1 MCLLYQE
8 RASDLMGED
17 PLTRYKRNYLIWF
30 ASSCLFSLPP
40 ILSAGLFSGHW
51 CDWPFNQP
59 FTEKRSACGTS
70 LLKTSLRLLHYIR
83 YLSCSVYTG
92 VACERAYSLCYLCYV
107 VFPQKKAPLSFVTS
121 LIGLSVIWQQD
132 PLITVMGSFP
142 FCRAMPACAQRGPC
156 CLAVRSRCGNV
167 LNQRNKYRQNSLS
180 LPYST
185 DKNGPPKCILQPWTS
200 DLFATAGVL
209 VIF

>member
-83 YLSCSVYTG
+83 YIRIYGRSLWTSVQLMLLMLRCFSTKEG
-92 VACERAYSLCYLCYV
+92 S
-107 VFPQKKAPLSFVTS
+107 
-121 LIGLSVIWQQD
+121 SVICHF
-132 PLITVMGSFP
+132 TN
-142 FCRAMPACAQRGPC
+142 
-156 CLAVRSRCGNV
+156 RSVCYMAARSINHCHGQ
-167 LNQRNKYRQNSLS
+167 LSILSRDASLR
-180 LPYST
+180 
-185 DKNGPPKCILQPWTS
+185 
-200 DLFATAGVL
+200 TARSMLSGRPVTL
-209 VIF
+209 W